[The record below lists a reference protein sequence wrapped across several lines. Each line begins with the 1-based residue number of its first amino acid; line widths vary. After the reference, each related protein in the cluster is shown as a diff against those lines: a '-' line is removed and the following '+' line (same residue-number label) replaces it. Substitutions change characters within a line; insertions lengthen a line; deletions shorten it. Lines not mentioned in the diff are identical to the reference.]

1 MIMLMRKKKKWL
13 ILWLISQERGIEMI
27 KKDSGEIQD
36 VKRAIRVLNKEIE
49 IKLLQKSKLNPIR
62 DFKKIEKIES
72 LILKKDKQR
81 IKLKQRLK

>member
-1 MIMLMRKKKKWL
+1 MLVKKNT
-13 ILWLISQERGIEMI
+13 
-27 KKDSGEIQD
+27 GEIQE

-49 IKLLQKSKLNPIR
+49 IKLLQKSKLNPVR
-62 DFKKIEKIES
+62 DLKKIEKIES

>member
-1 MIMLMRKKKKWL
+1 MLVKKNT
-13 ILWLISQERGIEMI
+13 
-27 KKDSGEIQD
+27 GEIQE

-62 DFKKIEKIES
+62 DFKKIEKIEN

>member
-1 MIMLMRKKKKWL
+1 MLIKEEEKSINFCGWITEKVGKKMLVKKNT
-13 ILWLISQERGIEMI
+13 
-27 KKDSGEIQD
+27 GEIQE

-49 IKLLQKSKLNPIR
+49 IKLLQKSKLNPVR
-62 DFKKIEKIES
+62 DLKKIEKIES

>member
-1 MIMLMRKKKKWL
+1 ML
-13 ILWLISQERGIEMI
+13 I
-27 KKDSGEIQD
+27 KKNTGEIQE

-49 IKLLQKSKLNPIR
+49 IKLLQKSKLNPVR

>member
-1 MIMLMRKKKKWL
+1 
-13 ILWLISQERGIEMI
+13 MI
-27 KKDSGEIQD
+27 KKDSGEIQE

-62 DFKKIEKIES
+62 DFKKIEKIEN

>member
-1 MIMLMRKKKKWL
+1 MRKDNKSI
-13 ILWLISQERGIEMI
+13 ILWLISQERGYEMI
-27 KKDSGEIQD
+27 KKNTGEIQE

-49 IKLLQKSKLNPIR
+49 IKLLQKSKMNPVR
-62 DFKKIEKIES
+62 DLKKIEKIES

>member
-1 MIMLMRKKKKWL
+1 LNNQKRSEKMLVKKNT
-13 ILWLISQERGIEMI
+13 
-27 KKDSGEIQD
+27 GEIQE

>member
-1 MIMLMRKKKKWL
+1 
-13 ILWLISQERGIEMI
+13 MI

-62 DFKKIEKIES
+62 DFKKIEKIEN

>member
-1 MIMLMRKKKKWL
+1 MRKDNKSI
-13 ILWLISQERGIEMI
+13 ILWLISQERGYEMI
-27 KKDSGEIQD
+27 KKNTGEIQE

-49 IKLLQKSKLNPIR
+49 IKLLQKSKMNPVR

>member
-1 MIMLMRKKKKWL
+1 
-13 ILWLISQERGIEMI
+13 MI
-27 KKDSGEIQD
+27 KKDSGEIQE

-49 IKLLQKSKLNPIR
+49 IKLLQKSKLNPVR
-62 DFKKIEKIES
+62 DLKKIEKIES

>member
-1 MIMLMRKKKKWL
+1 ML
-13 ILWLISQERGIEMI
+13 I
-27 KKDSGEIQD
+27 KKNTGEIQE

-62 DFKKIEKIES
+62 DFKKIEKIEN